1 MLKTETFA
9 KLFFLLSCTGLLM
22 YVVLAF
28 YTFHTAYT
36 SISQVQKYRERIQNN
51 STADALLEDRFTND
65 LKYILLWPIPNVT
78 NKIIEDGQSV
88 FINYNCTYINCYLA
102 SNKYLLNGDYRN
114 FDAIIL
120 NASIFTSWDVKN
132 IPDRRSTRQKF
143 VFYSE
148 LPSDS
153 APMCNICAEN
163 YFNWTWTY
171 KLSSD
176 ILRPLIEVRNMNNEI
191 VAPRE
196 NVKWI
201 NNVMPSKLN
210 TFEMGR
216 VKKDVVCII
225 NNCQKRN
232 ETIEYAKRLKAI
244 LDRKALVLDLFGCQF
259 LKCSE
264 DCLNEIK
271 NKYHF
276 YLVYED
282 SFAVDY
288 VSAEVIKAYDSGAI
302 PIMIGGADYQK
313 FLPEGSYV
321 KARNVTVHKLAETIE
336 QIVENPSIYNSF
348 HNWRQH
354 YVIKRTRQLEGIC
367 DLCSNLN
374 NKRIFKRKTAV
385 RNFRHWWYYGS
396 KYENCNIDP
405 DPSVHTR
412 AGLKES
418 DLKSYYYG
426 LKNKYR
432 LESLED

>member
-210 TFEMGR
+210 NFEMGR

-232 ETIEYAKRLKAI
+232 ETIEFAKRLKAI
-244 LDRKALVLDLFGCQF
+244 LDRKALVLDLYGCQF

-264 DCLNEIK
+264 DCLSEIK

-313 FLPEGSYV
+313 
-321 KARNVTVHKLAETIE
+321 
-336 QIVENPSIYNSF
+336 
-348 HNWRQH
+348 
-354 YVIKRTRQLEGIC
+354 
-367 DLCSNLN
+367 
-374 NKRIFKRKTAV
+374 
-385 RNFRHWWYYGS
+385 
-396 KYENCNIDP
+396 
-405 DPSVHTR
+405 
-412 AGLKES
+412 
-418 DLKSYYYG
+418 
-426 LKNKYR
+426 
-432 LESLED
+432 